1 MEKVRFSPEGEAP
14 VDFYVLEQTR
24 IAGVDYLLVT
34 DTEVGDGD
42 ALILK
47 DLSQDGEAEGIYD
60 IVSEEKELSAVAKVF
75 ESLLD
80 GIEFVKE

>member
-1 MEKVRFSPEGEAP
+1 MEKVRFSPDGEAP

-24 IAGVDYLLVT
+24 IAGVDYLLVA

-47 DLSQDGEAEGIYD
+47 DLSRDGEAEGIYD